1 MEAPKWY
8 NQGPIECI
16 DAMESAFSQDEIAA
30 FCRIN
35 AFKYVW
41 RCTTHKDDIDV
52 NIRKAIWFLEHSL
65 DKDPKPKPNLN
76 AYT

>member
-8 NQGPIECI
+8 NHGSIECI
-16 DAMESAFSQDEIAA
+16 DAMESAFSRDEIAA

-41 RCTTHKDDIDV
+41 RCTTHKDTKVVQMDRVPFI
-52 NIRKAIWFLEHSL
+52 
-65 DKDPKPKPNLN
+65 
-76 AYT
+76 